1 MENGPF
7 EDVFPIKNGDIPA
20 SYVSLPE
27 GRSFE
32 FGEFSLVSVPP
43 FKGVQPF
50 SIRSECHGPA
60 MLKSEVSILSK
71 LFINI

>member
-27 GRSFE
+27 GT
-32 FGEFSLVSVPP
+32 
-43 FKGVQPF
+43 
-50 SIRSECHGPA
+50 SEGGFQENSP
-60 MLKSEVSILSK
+60 
-71 LFINI
+71 